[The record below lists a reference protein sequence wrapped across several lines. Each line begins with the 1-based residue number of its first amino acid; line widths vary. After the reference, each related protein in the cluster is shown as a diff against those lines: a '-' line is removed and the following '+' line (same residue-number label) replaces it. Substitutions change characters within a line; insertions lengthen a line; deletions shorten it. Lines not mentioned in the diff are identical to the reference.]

1 MWHASAAS
9 IGRIRQQ
16 SEETLKQAAY
26 RALDGVGDAHLGEW
40 LEWSG
45 YAYHIRR
52 RLTPLDAVHIGEAKD
67 IRGTAEA
74 ERRRQVMLP
83 FLPAQMRD
91 FKE

>member
-9 IGRIRQQ
+9 ISRIRQQ
-16 SEETLKQAAY
+16 SESILRSAAL
-26 RALDGVGDAHLGEW
+26 RALDGVGDAKLGEW

-52 RLTPLDAVHIGEAKD
+52 RLTALEAVHIGEVID

-74 ERRRQVMLP
+74 ERRRQVVLP
-83 FLPAQMRD
+83 FLPIQMRD
-91 FKE
+91 YKE